1 MRRTLTALSDLLA
14 VLVFAF
20 IGRMNHAEGMSIEG
34 VFSTTWPFAIGA
46 ATGWALAYLFAH
58 MRDDHGFD
66 YNFRPER
73 LVPDGVLVWVGAVAI
88 GMTLR
93 HLFHQGVA
101 FSFVIVA
108 TIVLG
113 AFLLGW
119 RAVRVLL
126 VRRSVL
132 TA

>member
-20 IGRMNHAEGMSIEG
+20 IGRMNHAEGLSIEG

-46 ATGWALAYLFAH
+46 AIGWALAYLFAH
-58 MRDDHGFD
+58 MRADHGFD
-66 YNFRPER
+66 YDFRPER
-73 LVPDGVLVWVGAVAI
+73 LIPDGALVWIGAVAI

-101 FSFVIVA
+101 LSFVIVA

-119 RAVRVLL
+119 RAIRVLL

-132 TA
+132 TV